1 MQLLL
6 LLLPDLC
13 MFQEQQHKTDEAC
26 AVLWLF
32 LMIKLSN
39 DAYGRLQIAMIQE
52 YFGVNAPKD
61 PHHSIQLFTSAIR
74 KIQHS
79 SFFFSFS

>member
-1 MQLLL
+1 
-6 LLLPDLC
+6 
-13 MFQEQQHKTDEAC
+13 
-26 AVLWLF
+26 
-32 LMIKLSN
+32 MIKLSN

-61 PHHSIQLFTSAIR
+61 PHHSIQLFTSAIT